1 MTRALR
7 CEQQSGRLEP
17 IRWWAYPILLAGVAL
32 AFDAADRRVPFDVL
46 ISGLLDEPAHLAT
59 AALGLLVL
67 ACFIDV
73 PRRFYVAAL
82 NCVRGHRPGSH
93 TARPRAAWKPGS
105 APGHALACHRDRL
118 RCRSACQ
125 SSTSSRAGRSLDRL
139 GAPFRAGH
147 RRGSA
152 GRADALAT
160 SGHGVDGQLPV
171 VPGNDHH
178 IHSCSADSP
187 ERRHPPHSCPP
198 AFDAYLGQGLLSDG
212 SCDLRAIAIRNF
224 RVGRR
229 I

>member
-17 IRWWAYPILLAGVAL
+17 IRWWAYPILLAGVAR

-73 PRRFYVAAL
+73 PRRFYVAARIAS
-82 NCVRGHRPGSH
+82 V
-93 TARPRAAWKPGS
+93 AI
-105 APGHALACHRDRL
+105 D
-118 RCRSACQ
+118 
-125 SSTSSRAGRSLDRL
+125 LD
-139 GAPFRAGH
+139 
-147 RRGSA
+147 
-152 GRADALAT
+152 
-160 SGHGVDGQLPV
+160 
-171 VPGNDHH
+171 H
-178 IHSCSADSP
+178 IP
-187 ERRHPPHSCPP
+187 L
-198 AFDAYLGQGLLSDG
+198 YLGQGLLSDG